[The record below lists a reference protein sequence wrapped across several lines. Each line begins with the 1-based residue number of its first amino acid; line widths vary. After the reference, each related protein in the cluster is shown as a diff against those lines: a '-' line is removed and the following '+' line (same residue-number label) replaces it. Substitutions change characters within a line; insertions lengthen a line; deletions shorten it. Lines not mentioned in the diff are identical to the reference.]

1 MRWRS
6 TNGGFTLVEILV
18 ALAILAI
25 GMGMVV
31 LGYAQLT
38 DRDLDNQAKTI
49 SNWMQSLSDRSV
61 LEGGLYGFRVVGDQL
76 QAVSWFDHQWLVIEH
91 EGLLTLPGNIEF
103 RLAEAESPEGFISQE
118 ELLERG
124 ERELEEGEIISF
136 PEDDLIEPLMV
147 FMPSGEPMADGELF
161 FQTESAAIAILWTVE
176 GEILYEDRLPI

>member
-1 MRWRS
+1 MRRRS
-6 TNGGFTLVEILV
+6 INSGFTLVEILV

-31 LGYAQLT
+31 IGYAQLT

-91 EGLLTLPGNIEF
+91 EGLLVLPDNIEF
-103 RLAEAESPEGFISQE
+103 RVAEEEIPEGFISQDD
-118 ELLERG
+118 LSERD
-124 ERELEEGEIISF
+124 ESDLEEGSLVSF
-136 PEDDLIEPLMV
+136 PEDDLIAPLMV
-147 FMPSGEPMADGELF
+147 FMPSGEPMAEGELF
-161 FQTESAAIAILWTVE
+161 LQTESAAMAIFWTVE